1 MSASEIGSNDSF
13 RYRVYWE
20 DTDAGGV
27 VYHARYLQ
35 FLERARSDWLASLGI
50 SQTDLRREQR
60 LLFAVTR
67 MEIDFRKPARLEDEL
82 AVSVRVQAVGH
93 VRMDFT
99 QQIRRGQDLLVEA
112 TVCAACLDAE
122 RFAPARMP
130 AEIREKLCASAE
142 S

>member
-1 MSASEIGSNDSF
+1 MTAGQAESSEPF

-27 VYHARYLQ
+27 VYHARYLH
-35 FLERARSDWLASLGI
+35 FLERARSDWLARLGI
-50 SQTDLRREQR
+50 SQTALRREQG

-67 MEIDFRKPARLEDEL
+67 TEIDFRKPARLEDEL
-82 AVSVRVQAVGH
+82 AVSVCVQSVGR

-99 QQIRRGQDLLVEA
+99 QQIVRGSDLLIDA
-112 TVCAACLDAE
+112 TVRAACLDAE

-130 AEIREKLCASAE
+130 VGIQETLRTHSER
-142 S
+142 

>member
-1 MSASEIGSNDSF
+1 MTAGEAGSNDSF

-50 SQTDLRREQR
+50 SQTDLRREQG

-82 AVSVRVQAVGH
+82 AVSVCVKSVGH
-93 VRMDFT
+93 ARMDFT
-99 QQIRRGQDLLVEA
+99 QQIRRGNDLLIDAAVR
-112 TVCAACLDAE
+112 AACLDAE
-122 RFAPARMP
+122 RFVPARMP
-130 AEIREKLCASAE
+130 VEIQAKLRSNSE